1 MLKKIKEFFD
11 REQNLLIHIIASIC
25 VLILGIYFKV
35 GLEEWFLL
43 ILVII
48 LVISSELL
56 NSAIELAVDTY
67 TLKYNALAKVAKDSA
82 AGAVLTSAFFALII
96 GISIFLPKIIILIK
110 DNF

>member
-1 MLKKIKEFFD
+1 MLRKIKEFFD

-25 VLILGIYFKV
+25 VITLGIYFNV
-35 GLEEWFLL
+35 NSMEWFLL

-67 TLKYNALAKVAKDSA
+67 TNKYNALAKVAKDSA
-82 AGAVLTSAFFALII
+82 AGAVLTSAIFALVV
-96 GISIFLPKIIILIK
+96 GIMVFLPKIILLIK
-110 DNF
+110 NNF

>member
-1 MLKKIKEFFD
+1 MLKKIKKFFD

-35 GLEEWFLL
+35 DLFEWFLI

-96 GISIFLPKIIILIK
+96 GFSIFLPKIIMLLK
-110 DNF
+110 SNF

>member
-1 MLKKIKEFFD
+1 MLKRIKKFFD

-35 GLEEWFLL
+35 NTIEWFLL
-43 ILVII
+43 ILVIM

-82 AGAVLTSAFFALII
+82 AGAVVTSAFFALVI

-110 DNF
+110 SNF

>member
-1 MLKKIKEFFD
+1 MFKRLKEFFD

-35 GLEEWFLL
+35 NSIEWFLL
-43 ILVII
+43 LLVIM

-67 TLKYNALAKVAKDSA
+67 TLKYNALARVAKDSA
-82 AGAVLTSAFFALII
+82 AGAVLTSAFFALVV
-96 GISIFLPKIIILIK
+96 GILIFLPKIILLLK
-110 DNF
+110 NNF